1 MFFASKTLGRVTAM
15 EKRAKKKKSCGL
27 WIHLFLVAFCVFVV
41 AGVYWQYREY
51 RQLKVE
57 LADVEQQI
65 ADEQQKTLDFQ
76 AKKDYYNSDSYI
88 EQIAR
93 EKLGLVKSNEILY
106 INREQ

>member
-1 MFFASKTLGRVTAM
+1 M
-15 EKRAKKKKSCGL
+15 EKRARKKKSGGL

-76 AKKDYYNSDSYI
+76 AKKGLLQQRQLHRTDRQRKTGAGQ
-88 EQIAR
+88 EQ
-93 EKLGLVKSNEILY
+93 
-106 INREQ
+106 

>member
-15 EKRAKKKKSCGL
+15 EKRDRKKKSCGL

>member
-1 MFFASKTLGRVTAM
+1 M
-15 EKRAKKKKSCGL
+15 EKRARKKKSGGL

-65 ADEQQKTLDFQ
+65 ADEQQKTLDLHQPGTIKVF
-76 AKKDYYNSDSYI
+76 KK
-88 EQIAR
+88 R
-93 EKLGLVKSNEILY
+93 HFFEKRY
-106 INREQ
+106 

>member
-15 EKRAKKKKSCGL
+15 EKRARKKKSCGL

-41 AGVYWQYREY
+41 AGVYWQYR
-51 RQLKVE
+51 E

>member
-1 MFFASKTLGRVTAM
+1 M
-15 EKRAKKKKSCGL
+15 EKRARKKKSGGL
-27 WIHLFLVAFCVFVV
+27 WIHLFLVAFGVFVV

-51 RQLKVE
+51 RQLKVV

>member
-1 MFFASKTLGRVTAM
+1 MG
-15 EKRAKKKKSCGL
+15 KRARKKKSGGL

-57 LADVEQQI
+57 LADV
-65 ADEQQKTLDFQ
+65 Q

>member
-15 EKRAKKKKSCGL
+15 EKRARKEKVL
-27 WIHLFLVAFCVFVV
+27 WIMDPSFLVAFCVFVV